1 MDYGEATWPAPGL
14 GSSWDS
20 SVYEKTNDGVTDS
33 VVVYTN
39 VEASDGSGY
48 AVYYETDRTGPA

>member
-1 MDYGEATWPAPGL
+1 MTWPAPGL

-20 SVYEKTNDGVTDS
+20 SVYEKTGDGDVTDS

-39 VEASDGSGY
+39 VEAPTSLSYDE
-48 AVYYETDRTGPA
+48 YYVKND